1 MFVFKVEREKMG
13 TAEDDSRM
21 FARLAQR
28 VRLRMSMCIKKIFNI
43 ICCVSNKQIF
53 SMIDF
58 NNLLLES

>member
-28 VRLRMSMCIKKIFNI
+28 VRLRMSMCIKQSLTLFA
-43 ICCVSNKQIF
+43 VSATNKYF
-53 SMIDF
+53 P
-58 NNLLLES
+58 